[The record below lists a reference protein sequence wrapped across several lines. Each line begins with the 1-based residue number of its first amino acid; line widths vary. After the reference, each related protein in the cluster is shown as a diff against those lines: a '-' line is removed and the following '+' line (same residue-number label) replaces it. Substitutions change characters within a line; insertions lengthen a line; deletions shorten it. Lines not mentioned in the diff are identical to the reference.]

1 MKTFDRLFDR
11 SFARCECL
19 TEAQARQFV
28 EHGYVIVKQAFSA
41 ALAQE
46 VVAQAWRDLGQ
57 RFGVEEGRP
66 KTWNQH
72 LSGPIGV
79 HGYARTQP
87 SERRFNL
94 SVEAPLALQAQADLV
109 GGRGRIA
116 SGGDRLAWSDAA
128 IANLPA
134 APTLQWRVPAAR
146 APGWHKDGWHFRH
159 FLNSPEQ
166 GLLVVP
172 IFTNILARSG
182 GTLVAPDSLAPTARL
197 LRSQAQGLHADSV
210 QGRGYLIPY
219 LIEQCRHFDELT
231 GAVGD
236 LALLHPFL
244 LHRVAPN
251 PSPRPRFIANYA
263 LVLKEPMQFQREDQ
277 TYSLVELAVLRA
289 FGGQEFRFRATR
301 PPLKYVPE
309 PFRDAETAE
318 KEAAA
323 LAGEMR
329 ALARRGLVSPVWAN
343 EYDYLSNATGSD
355 RVSADSASS

>member
-1 MKTFDRLFDR
+1 MSTFDRLFDHAF
-11 SFARCECL
+11 SRCECL
-19 TEAQARQFV
+19 TEVQARQFV

-41 ALAQE
+41 ALARE

-57 RFGVEEGRP
+57 RFGVDERHP
-66 KTWNQH
+66 KTWNQNF
-72 LSGPIGV
+72 SGPVGAY
-79 HGYARTQP
+79 GYARTQP

-94 SVEAPLALQAQADLV
+94 SVEAPLALQAQADLI

-116 SGGDRLAWSDAA
+116 RSGDRIAWSDAA

-134 APTLQWRVPAAR
+134 ASAPLWRAPTAR
-146 APGWHKDGWHFRH
+146 ASGWHKDGWHFRH

-172 IFTNILARSG
+172 IFTDMQARSG
-182 GTLVAPDSLAPTARL
+182 GTVIARDSLAPTARL

-263 LVLKEPMQFQREDQ
+263 LVLEEPMQFQRDDQ
-277 TYSLVELAVLRA
+277 AYSLVELAVLRA

-301 PPLKYVPE
+301 PPLSYVPE
-309 PFRDAETAE
+309 PFRDAKTAE
-318 KEAAA
+318 NERAA

-329 ALARRGLVSPVWAN
+329 VLARNGLVSPYWADTCG
-343 EYDYLSNATGSD
+343 YMSNAEGVVGS
-355 RVSADSASS
+355 R